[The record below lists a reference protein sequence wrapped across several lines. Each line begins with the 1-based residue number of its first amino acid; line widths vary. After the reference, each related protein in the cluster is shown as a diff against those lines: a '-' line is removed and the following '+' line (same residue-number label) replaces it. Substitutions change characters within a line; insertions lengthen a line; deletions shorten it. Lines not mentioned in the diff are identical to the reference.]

1 MADQRARLLRLS
13 IVVAALAL
21 AGAGAGCGDDTHAQV
36 PDAMA
41 VMTDDGGGA
50 DASNGGADAQADH
63 ADAKT
68 DAAADAAADRADA
81 QADHAG
87 DVATDAATDQG
98 PDATPDGGG
107 GDGGLG
113 MEVGATCSDNVRNG
127 NETDI
132 DCGGSCGRC
141 ANTKHCAVSA
151 DCLSSACN
159 AAGICVECLTA
170 DTCPGQDGE
179 CSHRTCTDGAC
190 GVAAV
195 AAGTV
200 LATQTAGDCQVRRC
214 DGQGAAI
221 QVADDTD
228 KPDDGNPCTDDVCTG
243 GVASNPPSAS
253 DTACGTANVCDGQGH
268 CVGCVTGADCPG
280 TDTECRTRSCS
291 AQSVCG
297 FTFAQAG
304 TPSQTQ
310 IAGDCHVSECD
321 GNGNL
326 RTSVLDTDVPDDGNA
341 CTIDSCSGGVPSHAP
356 VTPAGATCGGGN
368 VCDGTGHCVQCL
380 LATTCPGEDNVCQT
394 RTCGTDGTCGFA
406 RVPAGTPLASQTP
419 GDCQSQQCDGLG
431 HLVNVPDP
439 TDAPSDGNACTDDG
453 CVGGVPTFT
462 PVAPGTACG
471 DGRTCDANARCIQ
484 CATAAD
490 CPGQDTACQTRTCS
504 ADGVCGVATLSPGTP
519 IAAQMIGDCQVVVCD
534 ATGNAVPMVDDNDLP
549 VDGNVCTDDVCTNG
563 APSNPPVAPETSC
576 GGSNVCDGAGHC
588 FGCLVDA
595 DCPGTTTECQRPVC
609 RPDFVCDVDNA
620 TAGTPVAAQV
630 TGDCKVAAC
639 DGNGNIGQTPDDND
653 VPVDGNA
660 CTQDVCT
667 AGVPSNPPA
676 NPGVSC
682 GGTNVCDGTG
692 ICLSSTR
699 PQITNAQA
707 ANFTILSYLAQT
719 GTLGSL
725 TTDNWDPTAGVG
737 DVSTF
742 VPNFVVGPTAAFT
755 TVQSAVN
762 AAQTQGGT
770 QRLFIQVMPGTY
782 REPVCVKSA
791 SNTPITIYSTDPNA
805 ADTTIVFNN
814 WAGLA
819 APATGPTNACA
830 GPGAT
835 TFGTSAS
842 ATFAIFSRDVQV
854 KNITFSNDFDETGLT
869 NNLQAVAL
877 ETQADKLV
885 FENVRVLGNQ
895 DTLYVKSG
903 NVNTVTRNYFKSC
916 YVEGDVDAIF
926 GRGVLVMDGCQIQ
939 YVSNRRGPTNGGD
952 LVSPSTD
959 IRNNFGQ
966 LIINSTFT
974 ADANT
979 APRTVALGRAWD
991 EGFNAGQYPP
1001 ATGTFPNGQAV
1012 IRDSVL
1018 GAHIL
1023 PTAPWLAAA
1032 STGRPFSVVP
1042 NGATPANRLFEL
1054 HNGGPGSAGG
1064 SNPPPAAA
1072 VQAILNA
1079 NCTSCHAGATP
1090 PQGLSLTDVTAVVGT
1105 AARECT
1111 AKLRIAAGDSL
1122 HSYLVDKVRGASQ
1135 APGGCFAGV
1144 RMPRGLPALAD
1155 ADIATIAAWIDGG
1168 AVP

>member
-21 AGAGAGCGDDTHAQV
+21 AGAGAGCGDDTHAQT
-36 PDAMA
+36 PDAMS
-41 VMTDDGGGA
+41 VMTDDGGGGA
-50 DASNGGADAQADH
+50 DASDGGADAQADR
-63 ADAKT
+63 T
-68 DAAADAAADRADA
+68 DARPDATADT

-87 DVATDAATDQG
+87 DAAADGVADAG
-98 PDATPDGGG
+98 PDAHPDGAADAA
-107 GDGGLG
+107 GDGGQG
-113 MEVGATCSDNVRNG
+113 MEVGATCSDHVRNG
-127 NETDI
+127 SETDV

-141 ANTKHCAVSA
+141 ANDQHCAVNA
-151 DCLSSACN
+151 DCLSGACN

-179 CSHRTCTDGAC
+179 CSHRTCVDGAC

-228 KPDDGNPCTDDVCTG
+228 KPDDGNPCTSDVCTG
-243 GVASNPPSAS
+243 GVASNPPAAA
-253 DTACGTANVCDGQGH
+253 DTACGTSSVCDGQGH
-268 CVGCVTGADCPG
+268 CVGCVTGTDCPG
-280 TDTECRTRSCS
+280 TDTECRTRTCS
-291 AQSVCG
+291 AQSMCG
-297 FTFAQAG
+297 FSFAPAG
-304 TPSQTQ
+304 TPSHTQ

-356 VTPAGATCGGGN
+356 VTPAGAACGGGN

-406 RVPAGTPLASQTP
+406 RVPAGTPLPTQTP

-439 TDAPSDGNACTDDG
+439 TDTPSDGNVCTDDG
-453 CVGGVPTFT
+453 CVGGIPTFT

-471 DGRTCDANARCIQ
+471 AGRTCDANAHCIQ
-484 CATAAD
+484 CVTAAD

-504 ADGVCGVATLSPGTP
+504 ADGVCGVSTLPPGTP
-519 IAAQMIGDCQVVVCD
+519 IAAQVTGDCQVVQCD
-534 ATGNAVPMVDDNDLP
+534 ATGNAVPMVDDNDVP
-549 VDGNVCTDDVCTNG
+549 VDGNVCTQDVCTNG

-576 GGSNVCDGAGHC
+576 GGTNVCDGAGHC

-595 DCPGTTTECQRPVC
+595 DCPGTITECQRPVC
-609 RPDFVCDVDNA
+609 RPDFVCDVDNTA
-620 TAGTPVAAQV
+620 AGTPVAAQV
-630 TGDCKVAAC
+630 AGDCKVAAC
-639 DGNGNIGQTPDDND
+639 DGNGNVGQVPDNND
-653 VPVDGNA
+653 FPVDGNV

-676 NPGVSC
+676 TAGLSC
-682 GGTNVCDGTG
+682 GATNVCDGAG
-692 ICLSSTR
+692 NCLNSTR
-699 PQITNAQA
+699 PQLTAAQA
-707 ANFTILSYLAQT
+707 ATFTILSYLAQA

-725 TTDNWDPTAGVG
+725 VTDNWDPTAGVG

-742 VPNFVVGPTAAFT
+742 TPNFVVGPGAAFT
-755 TVQSAVN
+755 TVQAAVT
-762 AAQTQGGT
+762 AAQNLGGT
-770 QRLFIQVMPGTY
+770 QRLFIQIMPGTY
-782 REPVCVKSA
+782 REPVCVKAAKS
-791 SNTPITIYSTDPNA
+791 TPITIYSTDPDA
-805 ADTTIVFNN
+805 SHTTIVFNN
-814 WAGLA
+814 WAGTA
-819 APATGPTNACA
+819 ATSLPTNGCA

-842 ATFAIFSRDVQV
+842 ATFAIFSSNVQV
-854 KNITFSNDFDETGLT
+854 KNITFSNDFDETTVTT
-869 NNLQAVAL
+869 NNVQAVAL
-877 ETQADKLV
+877 ETQGDQLV

-895 DTLYVKSG
+895 DSLYVKSA
-903 NVNTVTRNYFKSC
+903 NVNTVTRNYFKGC

-952 LVSPSTD
+952 LIAPSTD
-959 IRNNFGQ
+959 SRNNFGQ

-979 APRTVALGRAWD
+979 AARTVALGRAWD
-991 EGFNAGQYPP
+991 ES
-1001 ATGTFPNGQAV
+1001 TGSNGQAV

-1018 GAHIL
+1018 GPHIL
-1023 PTAPWLAAA
+1023 SAAPWLAAA
-1032 STGRPFSVVP
+1032 TSGRPFSVVP
-1042 NGATPANRLFEL
+1042 NGTTPANRLFEL

-1064 SNPPPAAA
+1064 SNPPPSSA
-1072 VQAILNA
+1072 VQAILNT
-1079 NCTSCHAGATP
+1079 NCTSCHSGANP
-1090 PQGLSLTDVTAVVGT
+1090 PQGLSLTDVTTVVGT

-1122 HSYLVDKVRGASQ
+1122 HSYLVDKVLGASQ
-1135 APGGCFAGV
+1135 APGGCFAGL
-1144 RMPRGLPALAD
+1144 RMPRGGPALAST
-1155 ADIATIAAWIDGG
+1155 DIATIAAWIDGG
-1168 AVP
+1168 ALP